1 MRRTTKQQSFTIS
14 FRLDAA
20 QVADLEKRAAR
31 HKLSIHEEARS
42 IVAETLNDTQR
53 DEIKDEIVG
62 ARDDIKA
69 LQMKLADAVE
79 ALLITAGNYPKDK
92 AREWTTEII
101 RQG

>member
-1 MRRTTKQQSFTIS
+1 MRKKTKQPTFTIS

-31 HKLSIHEEARS
+31 HKISIHEEARS
-42 IVAETLNDTQR
+42 IVLDVLNDTER
-53 DEIKDEIVG
+53 DEIRDEVSG
-62 ARDDIKA
+62 ARDDIKS

-79 ALLITAGNYPKDK
+79 ALLITAGNYPKEK
-92 AREWTTEII
+92 AREWTTDII

>member
-1 MRRTTKQQSFTIS
+1 VRKTTKPPSFTIS

-20 QVADLEKRAAR
+20 QLAELEKRAAR
-31 HKLSIHEEARS
+31 HKISVHEEARNTVTD
-42 IVAETLNDTQR
+42 ILNDTRR
-53 DEIKDEIVG
+53 DVIKDEILG
-62 ARDDIKA
+62 ARDDIKI

-79 ALLITAGNYPKDK
+79 ALLITAGNYPKEQ

>member
-1 MRRTTKQQSFTIS
+1 MRKTTKQQSFTIS

-31 HKLSIHEEARS
+31 HKISIHEEARS
-42 IVAETLNDTQR
+42 IVAEILNDTRR
-53 DEIKDEIVG
+53 DEIKDEVLG
-62 ARDDIKA
+62 ARDDIKT

-79 ALLITAGNYPKDK
+79 ALLITAGNYPKEE

-101 RQG
+101 RRG

>member
-1 MRRTTKQQSFTIS
+1 MRKTTKPPSFTIS

-20 QVADLEKRAAR
+20 QLAELEKRAAR
-31 HKLSIHEEARS
+31 HKISVHEEARNTVTD
-42 IVAETLNDTQR
+42 ILNDTRR
-53 DEIKDEIVG
+53 DVIKDEILG
-62 ARDDIKA
+62 ARDDIKI

-79 ALLITAGNYPKDK
+79 ALLITAGNYPKEQ